1 VYDFLLT
8 VHVLA
13 AIVWLGG
20 SIMLL
25 VLGNLLRGAGIE
37 RRAEFT
43 RLAEK
48 VGNLVFAPAS
58 VVLIVAGTLLVDEV
72 GYGYSDTWIT
82 LGYVGWFLSFLLG
95 VAFYPREGKRR
106 EKLIESAGMGD
117 PGVLKSVNR
126 VLAVAAVDT
135 LIITL
140 VVVDMTTKPGV

>member
-1 VYDFLLT
+1 MYDFLLT

-25 VLGNLLRGAGIE
+25 VLGNLLRRAGVE
-37 RRAEFT
+37 RRTEFT
-43 RLAEK
+43 RLTER

-72 GYGYSDTWIT
+72 GYEYSDTWVT

-106 EKLIESAGMGD
+106 ERLIESAGMDD
-117 PGVLKSVNR
+117 PGVLRSLNR
-126 VLAVAAVDT
+126 VLAVAAIDT